1 MRFAGAHTYN
11 LRILEEHFINQVNY
25 RLWKNVYRPLLLNQ
39 HPLATRIHHR
49 GAKSKTT
56 VRSSELPQGVLQSEK
71 LNPERAEDGP
81 SYPVVIQQA
90 RNNMQKFENCVL
102 LTRVGGFYEAGLLM
116 PLCSCKFVNWFI
128 SYTLSRL

>member
-1 MRFAGAHTYN
+1 MRIAGAYTCN
-11 LRILEEHFINQVNY
+11 LRILENHFINQVNY
-25 RLWKNVYRPLLLNQ
+25 RLWENVYRPLLLYQ
-39 HPLATRIHHR
+39 HSLPTRIHHR

-71 LNPERAEDGP
+71 LITERAEDGP

-116 PLCSCKFVNWFI
+116 PLCSCKFVNRI
-128 SYTLSRL
+128 IAIL